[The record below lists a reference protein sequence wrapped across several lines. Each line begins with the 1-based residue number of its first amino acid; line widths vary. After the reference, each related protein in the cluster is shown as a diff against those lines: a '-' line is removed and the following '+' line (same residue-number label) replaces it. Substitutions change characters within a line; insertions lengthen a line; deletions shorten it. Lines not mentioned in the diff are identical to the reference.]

1 MRKDSR
7 YSLRNASVYS
17 NDNDAFDQILA
28 EFREELMILPDYSPR
43 FGEMLGL
50 IKTSLC
56 TAKQFI

>member
-7 YSLRNASVYS
+7 YSSRNVSVNS
-17 NDNDAFDQILA
+17 NNNDAFDQTLA
-28 EFREELMILPDYSPR
+28 EFREELKFLPDYSPR

-50 IKTSLC
+50 IKISLC